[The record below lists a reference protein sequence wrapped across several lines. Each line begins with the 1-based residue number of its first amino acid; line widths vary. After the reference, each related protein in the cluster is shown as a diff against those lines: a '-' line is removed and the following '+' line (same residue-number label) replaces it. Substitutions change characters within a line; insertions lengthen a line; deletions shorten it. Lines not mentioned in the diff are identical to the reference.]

1 MEVLF
6 LYRIMKESFSYFNK
20 GNINHFLSEK
30 KGAPLKKWGQ
40 NFLIDKNIVE
50 IIVQSLPENLLSEI
64 TSIAEI
70 GPGLGAIT
78 HRLIEFNKTVY
89 LFEIDPILIDNL
101 KDHDYNIAPFILIE
115 GDVLKNL
122 NILDNE
128 SFFCFGNLPYYISTD
143 ILTSLVLQCPNLKAG
158 IFMLQKE
165 FINRITRENSSIS
178 IFLSIFGTW
187 KHIKNVSSS
196 CFYPSPKAESSL
208 IFYEKH
214 IDRILSDPEIE
225 VLQIILRSFFWGKRK
240 TIQKNIKDSPFLNK
254 FNRNEIIEAVL
265 QIDNLTGQERAEDIK
280 KESYYKIAK
289 IINSTCVKI
298 N

>member
-1 MEVLF
+1 
-6 LYRIMKESFSYFNK
+6 MKESFIYFNH
-20 GNINHFLSEK
+20 GNINHFLNEK

-40 NFLIDKNIVE
+40 NFLIDKNIVD
-50 IIVQSLPENLLSEI
+50 IIIQSLPENLLCEI

-70 GPGLGAIT
+70 GPGLGSIT
-78 HRLIEFNKTVY
+78 HRLAEFNKPVY

-101 KDHDYNIAPFILIE
+101 KDNNYNTPPFILIE

-122 NILDNE
+122 NILKNE

-143 ILTSLVLQCPNLKAG
+143 ILTSLVQLCPNLKAG

-165 FINRITRENSSIS
+165 FINRITSENSSIS
-178 IFLSIFGTW
+178 VFLSVFGVW
-187 KHIKNVSSS
+187 RHVKNVSSS

-208 IFYEKH
+208 IYYEKH
-214 IDRILSDPEIE
+214 SNRVLSDPEID

-254 FNRNEIIEAVL
+254 YNRTEIHEAVL

-280 KESYYKIAK
+280 KETYYRIAK
-289 IINSTCVKI
+289 IINSTCEKI